1 MKQRIEQSRKPD
13 GDDESRPSMGNC
25 DIALLAR
32 WLTAPSDDRP
42 PARPAS
48 FNPAMALMLAEANNI
63 ESPKQFGHQPSES
76 HGKPGRV
83 KTREIGRAS
92 CRERGGQYV

>member
-1 MKQRIEQSRKPD
+1 MKQRIEQSRRPH
-13 GDDESRPSMGNC
+13 GGDESQASMENC
-25 DIALLAR
+25 DTALLAR
-32 WLTAPSDDRP
+32 WLAAPSDDRP

-76 HGKPGRV
+76 PGKPGRV
-83 KTREIGRAS
+83 KTRDRVIYPVA
-92 CRERGGQYV
+92 